1 MSFNRNDDAIKQD
14 KAMNGNSG
22 ETCKKGETAKLI
34 YIHPTWYSFIK
45 YCQSLEY
52 GEIDRLKIQ
61 DGLPVS
67 AEKALKKTK
76 FC

>member
-1 MSFNRNDDAIKQD
+1 MSPKEAKFANENSREPGK
-14 KAMNGNSG
+14 KA
-22 ETCKKGETAKLI
+22 EAAKFI
-34 YIHPTWYSFIK
+34 YVHPIWYSFIK
-45 YCQSLEY
+45 YCEAMEF
-52 GEIDRLKIQ
+52 GEIDKLKIQ

>member
-1 MSFNRNDDAIKQD
+1 MPSKRD
-14 KAMNGNSG
+14 KTINGNNRESG
-22 ETCKKGETAKLI
+22 NRAETAKLI
-34 YIHPTWYSFIK
+34 YVHPIWYSFIK
-45 YCQSLEY
+45 YCQTLEY

>member
-1 MSFNRNDDAIKQD
+1 MSPK
-14 KAMNGNSG
+14 KAKFVNGN
-22 ETCKKGETAKLI
+22 CKKPGEKVETAKLI
-34 YIHPTWYSFIK
+34 YVHPVWYSFIK
-45 YCQSLEY
+45 YCQTLEY

>member
-1 MSFNRNDDAIKQD
+1 
-14 KAMNGNSG
+14 MNGNSREPG
-22 ETCKKGETAKLI
+22 KKAETSKLI
-34 YIHPTWYSFIK
+34 YVHPLWHSFIK
-45 YCQSLEY
+45 YCETLEY
-52 GEIDRLKIQ
+52 GEIDKLKIH